1 MWHVS
6 FKTNIIIHIADIYDL
21 SFFLA
26 IPPTTERPPSC
37 TPSPCGPHSRCQLL
51 ASGPACSCLPG
62 YVGSPPSCR
71 PECTIN
77 SECPASLAC
86 VRQKC
91 EDPCPGSCGVDAS
104 CHVLNHLAVCVCIEG
119 YTGDPFARCFSIV
132 EGKTIKKKTCIL
144 QCFSEQNYK
153 LIFCFRFNYSRA
165 FRSMQSVSMRR
176 QCRMR

>member
-1 MWHVS
+1 MFLKKIFVL
-6 FKTNIIIHIADIYDL
+6 FIYNNIP
-21 SFFLA
+21 FLA

-62 YVGSPPSCR
+62 YVGSPPACR

-77 SECPASLAC
+77 TECPASLAC

-104 CHVLNHLAVCVCIEG
+104 CHVLNHVAVCVCNEG
-119 YTGDPFARCFSIV
+119 FTGDPFARCLRIV
-132 EGKTIKKKTCIL
+132 EGTII
-144 QCFSEQNYK
+144 
-153 LIFCFRFNYSRA
+153 IFQFLLYFD
-165 FRSMQSVSMRR
+165 VT
-176 QCRMR
+176 